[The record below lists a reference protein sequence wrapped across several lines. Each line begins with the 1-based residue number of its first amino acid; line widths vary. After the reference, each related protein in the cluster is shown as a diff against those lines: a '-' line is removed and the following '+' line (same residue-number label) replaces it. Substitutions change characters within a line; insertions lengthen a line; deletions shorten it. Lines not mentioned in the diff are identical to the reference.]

1 MICIEAMDTMSLEDI
16 SRSEKVNIR
25 SDVKLEKVLDM
36 MLQEV
41 EGMEN
46 IEDCPLCLWMNA
58 F

>member
-1 MICIEAMDTMSLEDI
+1 MDTMSLEDI